1 MAGRTVSVMPF
12 KPVFLESPGEPPIP
26 WSRWLAMFND
36 YLLAVD
42 FPTATEHAGRKAALL
57 RASLGVEGY
66 RVYSSLVADSREGFD
81 DAVGHLAAH
90 FEQKPSAI
98 FERAQFTRRVQTN
111 SESVAQFVAE
121 LREIAAKCGFDA
133 AQLEERVR
141 DQFVAWLHDPKIR
154 ERLLQEPDASTL
166 QHMVQLALTLER
178 SSRECP
184 ALGERQAVSRVHAG
198 DYKPSGGGT
207 CFNCGR
213 EGHLPKTP
221 QCPAL
226 GRKCRKC
233 GTPDHF
239 ANVCRQSK
247 GKKPRGQGHRRHRS
261 NSTSDSTTVSM
272 VFHSTGE
279 LKTVCCVI
287 NNVKVS
293 LTLDIGAKVS
303 LLSRA
308 VYDQHFSQV
317 PLQTC
322 PRRLQSYD
330 GGDIVTV
337 GCIRVTVQYADVT
350 LPDFLFYVSASGMSV
365 IGVDLFDALGFKVT
379 DPLEAR
385 IAAVQQGTTVT
396 LQQYPELT
404 KEFGCIT
411 GYQHR
416 PIVDQ
421 TVTPVRQPLRRLPLA
436 LRDEVSAELHKLM
449 DLDLIEKVDASP
461 WVSNLVL
468 VRKKDNKLRICIDLT
483 CVNKAIIP
491 ASYPLPTFDELTSQL
506 AGSTLFSKI
515 DLRWGYLQVK
525 LAEDSRYLTT
535 FITHEGLFQYKRL
548 CFGISSGPSCFQQ
561 IVRDITAGLD
571 GVVNLL
577 DDLLIHG
584 RTRQEHDR
592 RLKAVLQRLSDH
604 HATVNADKTVL
615 GAAELDFDGFRISAD
630 GVRPMTSHTKA
641 LRELKAP
648 ANEKEVRSFLGATGF
663 YMKFVPHYADI
674 VDPLRNLLR
683 GIEWN
688 WSRDCQEAFEQ
699 VIDSIASASS
709 LAHFDTSAKATTVLT
724 TDASSIALGACLS
737 QIINGE
743 ERPVAFASRVLTAT
757 ERNYSATEREA
768 LACIWATE
776 HWHFYLYG
784 RKYILHTD
792 HQALQMLL
800 MAPGKGHR
808 PLRLHRWADRLLQ
821 YNPDVQFSSGERV
834 AMADYLSRMTNT
846 DLTKPAELN
855 SVLTIA
861 TIFGSSDIPVLL
873 ATELQV
879 ATAGDDTLKTVL
891 RYVSKGWCARST
903 LVAELK
909 PYHDVC
915 ESLSCS
921 DEGLLMKDNVVV
933 IPGVLRDRVLQLAH
947 EGHPGIVKMKQR
959 CRTTVWWPGMNNDI
973 EHYVRHCVP
982 CAVSGKSCRPTAP
995 PLQPID
1001 FPPRPWHTVAI
1012 DIFGEVT
1019 WAPSHQR
1026 FLIVLVDLHSKWPE
1040 VAACGTVTSASIINF
1055 LSDLFWRH
1063 GLPDNLISD
1072 NGPQFISNEFES
1084 FLSSHGIRHN
1094 KTAVYNPPANG
1105 ACERFNKVLKE
1116 GLSVA
1121 CAESSQFLPAM
1132 KRILANYRS
1141 LAHVT
1146 TGESPAKLF
1155 YGRELRMP
1163 LNCLCSSLCSSASSS
1178 TTLAVAKRVRFAQDK
1193 TKDYTDRVRH
1203 AKTPSFAPG
1212 DYIRTLRPF
1221 RSHKLDAKW
1230 SQPKKVVGVHNSTLT
1245 LVDGKKWNV
1254 RKCIKCDAPDND
1266 TFTVEVDDTPAAPAP
1281 PSTPPPILRRG
1292 ERIRHAPVRYSP

>member
-1 MAGRTVSVMPF
+1 MAVAFPDGEEHDGR
-12 KPVFLESPGEPPIP
+12 
-26 WSRWLAMFND
+26 R
-36 YLLAVD
+36 
-42 FPTATEHAGRKAALL
+42 AALL

-66 RVYSSLVADSREGFD
+66 RIYTSLSATPRAPYA
-81 DAVGHLAAH
+81 DAVRLLAGH
-90 FEQKPSAI
+90 FDRKPSII
-98 FERAQFTRRVQTN
+98 FERAVFTRRVQSS
-111 SESVAQFVAE
+111 SESVTQFVAE
-121 LREIAAKCGFDA
+121 LRESAAKCGFEA
-133 AQLEERVR
+133 NQLEERVR
-141 DQFVAWLHDPKIR
+141 DQFVAWLQDSKIR
-154 ERLLQEPDASTL
+154 ERLLQEADASTL
-166 QHMVQLALTLER
+166 QHMVQLALTMER

-184 ALGERQAVSRVHAG
+184 ALADRQAVSRVHAG
-198 DYKPSGGGT
+198 EHKSAGGA

-213 EGHLPKTP
+213 EGHLPKTS

-226 GRKCRKC
+226 GKKCRKC
-233 GTPDHF
+233 GTLDHF
-239 ANVCRQSK
+239 ANVCRQGK
-247 GKKPRGQGHRRHRS
+247 AKKPRQGQGQSQGQGHRRYRS
-261 NSTSDSTTVSM
+261 NSASDSTTISV
-272 VFHSTGE
+272 VQHSSGD
-279 LKTVCCVI
+279 LKTVCCTVNDTKVI
-287 NNVKVS
+287 FM
-293 LTLDIGAKVS
+293 LDIGAKVS
-303 LLSRA
+303 LLNR
-308 VYDQHFSQV
+308 VIYEQHFSRV
-317 PLQTC
+317 PLRLC
-322 PRRLQSYD
+322 PRRLESYD
-330 GGDIVTV
+330 GTEIATV
-337 GCIRVTVQYADVT
+337 GCMSATVQYGDVIV
-350 LPDFLFYVSASGMSV
+350 PDFQFYVSASGRSI

-379 DPLEAR
+379 DPLDAH
-385 IAAVQQGTTVT
+385 IASVEHGTSVT

-416 PIVDQ
+416 PVVNQ
-421 TVTPVRQPLRRLPLA
+421 TIAPVRQPLRRLPLS
-436 LRDEVSAELHKLM
+436 LRDEVSAELCKLM

-535 FITHEGLFQYKRL
+535 FITHEGMFQYKRL

-561 IVRDITAGLD
+561 IVRGITAGLD

-584 RTRQEHDR
+584 RTCHEHDT

-604 HATVNADKTVL
+604 HATVNVDKTVL

-648 ANEKEVRSFLGATGF
+648 TNEKEVRSFLGATGF
-663 YMKFVPHYADI
+663 YIKFVPHYADI
-674 VDPLRNLLR
+674 VEPLRNLLR
-683 GIEWN
+683 GVDWN
-688 WSRDCQEAFEQ
+688 WSCDCQKAFEQ
-699 VIDSIASASS
+699 VVNSIASASH

-724 TDASSIALGACLS
+724 TDASSVALGACLS

-743 ERPVAFASRVLTAT
+743 ERPVAFASRVLSST

-768 LACIWATE
+768 WACIWASE

-792 HQALQMLL
+792 HQALRMLF

-821 YNPDVQFSSGERV
+821 YGPDIQYCSGERI
-834 AMADYLSRMTNT
+834 AMADYLSRMT
-846 DLTKPAELN
+846 DMGIAKPAQAELN
-855 SVLTIA
+855 SVLTVA
-861 TIFGSSDIPVLL
+861 TIFGNSELPVLL
-873 ATELQV
+873 ASELQV
-879 ATAGDDTLKTVL
+879 ATTGDVTLQTAL
-891 RYVSKGWCARST
+891 RHVSEGWCGRSS
-903 LVAELK
+903 LAAELK
-909 PYHDVC
+909 SFYDVR
-915 ESLSCS
+915 ETLSCS
-921 DEGLLMKDNVVV
+921 DEGLLMKDNAVV
-933 IPGVLRDRVLQLAH
+933 IPGVLRARVLQLAH

-959 CRTTVWWPGMNNDI
+959 CRATVWWPGMNCDV
-973 EHYVRHCVP
+973 ERHVRHCAP

-995 PLQPID
+995 PLQPIG
-1001 FPPRPWHTVAI
+1001 FPPRPWHTLAI

-1026 FLIVLVDLHSKWPE
+1026 YLIVLVDLHSKWPE
-1040 VAACGTVTSASIINF
+1040 VAACGTVTSSSIINF
-1055 LSDLFWRH
+1055 LSDLFWHH
-1063 GLPDNLISD
+1063 GLPDNIISD
-1072 NGPQFISNEFES
+1072 NGPQFTSHEFES

-1094 KTAVYNPPANG
+1094 RTAVYNPPANG

-1121 CAESSQFLPAM
+1121 CAEAAQFLPAL

-1141 LAHVT
+1141 LPHTT
-1146 TGESPAKLF
+1146 TGESPAKLW
-1155 YGRELRMP
+1155 YGREMRMP
-1163 LNCLCSSLCSSASSS
+1163 LDCLYSCTSSTLCSSAAPTSDSV
-1178 TTLAVAKRVRFAQDK
+1178 VAKRVRFAQDK
-1193 TKDYTDRVRH
+1193 SKEYTDRVRH
-1203 AKTPSFAPG
+1203 AKAPSFVAG

-1221 RSHKLDAKW
+1221 RAHKLDAKW
-1230 SQPKKVVGVHNSTLT
+1230 SQPKKVVSVHNFTLT
-1245 LVDGKKWNV
+1245 LDDGKKWNV
-1254 RKCIKCDAPDND
+1254 RKCIRCDVPDDD
-1266 TFTVEVDDTPAAPAP
+1266 TFTVEFDDTSPALSVPPSAPAVPVPVP
-1281 PSTPPPILRRG
+1281 PSTPPPILRRSG
-1292 ERIRHAPVRYSP
+1292 RVHHAPARYSP